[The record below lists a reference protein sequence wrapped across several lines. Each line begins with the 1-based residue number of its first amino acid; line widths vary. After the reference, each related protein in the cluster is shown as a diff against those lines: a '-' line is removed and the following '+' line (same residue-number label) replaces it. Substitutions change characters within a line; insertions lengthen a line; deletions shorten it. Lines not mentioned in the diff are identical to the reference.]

1 MNAEALSMAMF
12 VAYGGVIMAMAAVA
26 GPETAGTLL
35 SVAV

>member
-1 MNAEALSMAMF
+1 MNAEALSTTMF
-12 VAYGGVIMAMAAVA
+12 VAYGGVIMAMAVMA